1 MSFTVLK
8 DDSFF
13 HKTKS
18 VR

>member
-1 MSFTVLK
+1 MTV
-8 DDSFF
+8 FF